1 VVPLE
6 PLEQWICDT
15 CGHRIH
21 RREAGWLQW
30 LVDDDDRCTKYAF
43 RIVHHLS
50 ASPKHGSHGCYYGE
64 QAAFSVADVPLPYV
78 LGVDGLA
85 HVLSFLTD
93 GAGVR
98 DVGAFVEII
107 RRCHLPYY
115 EEARGYLARAEY
127 DGVIE
132 SAQSAGMY
140 TQDVLRYLVARYTAE
155 GADTE
160 GP

>member
-1 VVPLE
+1 MPLE
-6 PLEQWICDT
+6 PLQQWICDT
-15 CGHRIH
+15 CGQPIH
-21 RREAGWLQW
+21 RREDGWMQW

-50 ASPKHGSHGCYYGE
+50 ASPKPGAHGCYYRE
-64 QAAFSVADVPLPYV
+64 PAELYVADVPLPSC

-98 DVGAFVEII
+98 DVGAFVELI
-107 RRCHLPYY
+107 RRCHVPYY
-115 EEARGYLARAEY
+115 EEARRYLARMEY

-132 SAQSAGMY
+132 STQSAGMY
-140 TQDVLRYLVARYTAE
+140 TQDVLRYLVERYTTK
-155 GADTE
+155 GADE
-160 GP
+160 ERE

>member
-1 VVPLE
+1 M
-6 PLEQWICDT
+6 
-15 CGHRIH
+15 
-21 RREAGWLQW
+21 QW
-30 LVDDDDRCTKYAF
+30 LVDDDDQFTKYAF

-50 ASPKHGSHGCYYGE
+50 ASPKHGSYGCYYRE
-64 QAAFSVADVPLPYV
+64 QAELYVADVPLPYF

-98 DVGAFVEII
+98 DVGAFVEMI

-115 EEARGYLARAEY
+115 EEARRYLARAEY

-132 SAQSAGMY
+132 SAQSAGVY
-140 TQDVLRYLVARYTAE
+140 TQDVLRYLVERYTTE
-155 GADTE
+155 GANEE
-160 GP
+160 GA